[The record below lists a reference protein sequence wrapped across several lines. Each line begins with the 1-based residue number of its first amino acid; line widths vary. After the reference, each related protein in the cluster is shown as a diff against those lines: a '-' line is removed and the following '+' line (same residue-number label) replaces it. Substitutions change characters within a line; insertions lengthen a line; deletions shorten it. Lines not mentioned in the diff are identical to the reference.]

1 MGFFGRKRA
10 PSVPHPRKEPRF
22 DGPLTLE
29 RLEQIFQDC
38 VDFTKRPVSLGEG
51 GACTLTLCYLS
62 GMVKMERVS
71 DYVLRPLA
79 QDEALARCGTPR
91 QAMDRMKDGALYNLS
106 AEERTRLDAAV
117 FDLVNGCCLLLFPW
131 ESSVLSLNVGTEEK
145 RSISSPAT
153 RRCSRAPGTP
163 LWRACAPIPASSAA
177 T

>member
-79 QDEALARCGTPR
+79 QD
-91 QAMDRMKDGALYNLS
+91 RMKDGALYNLS

-117 FDLVNGCCLLLFPW
+117 FDLVNGCCLLLFPG

-145 RSISSPAT
+145 RSISSPSNETVLKGSRDAFVESLRT
-153 RRCSRAPGTP
+153 NTSIVRRWWAASRSRRWT
-163 LWRACAPIPASSAA
+163 SSI
-177 T
+177 

>member
-1 MGFFGRKRA
+1 MHA
-10 PSVPHPRKEPRF
+10 HPVLPQRHGE
-22 DGPLTLE
+22 DGAGQ
-29 RLEQIFQDC
+29 R
-38 VDFTKRPVSLGEG
+38 
-51 GACTLTLCYLS
+51 
-62 GMVKMERVS
+62 
-71 DYVLRPLA
+71 YVLRPLA

-145 RSISSPAT
+145 RSISSPSNET
-153 RRCSRAPGTP
+153 VLKAPGTP